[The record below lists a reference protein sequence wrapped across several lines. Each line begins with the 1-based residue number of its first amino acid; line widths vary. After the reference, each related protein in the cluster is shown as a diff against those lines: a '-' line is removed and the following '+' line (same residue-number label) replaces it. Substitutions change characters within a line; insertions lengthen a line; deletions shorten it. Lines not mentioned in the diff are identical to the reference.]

1 MLLVQAKFIVMYAL
15 ILRFLDLYR
24 KTEKTPQPVGSFFY
38 IHLLLGRCYVT
49 S

>member
-24 KTEKTPQPVGSFFY
+24 KTEKTTVWVTVVFLNLIETQR
-38 IHLLLGRCYVT
+38 LL
-49 S
+49 